1 MLSQCFIT
9 KFMGARST
17 KGLYGSCITSQGAAF
32 GIFAGVKSWL
42 AAQPSL
48 SFPGGWNCQGIPQ

>member
-1 MLSQCFIT
+1 
-9 KFMGARST
+9 MGASST
-17 KGLYGSCITSQGAAF
+17 KGLYGSCITSPGAAF

-42 AAQPSL
+42 AAQPSF